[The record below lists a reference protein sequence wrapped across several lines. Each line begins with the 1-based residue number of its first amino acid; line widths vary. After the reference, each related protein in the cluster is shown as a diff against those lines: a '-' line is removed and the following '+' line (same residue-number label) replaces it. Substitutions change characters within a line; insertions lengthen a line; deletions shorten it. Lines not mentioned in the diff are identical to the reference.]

1 MTFNEFL
8 EYLEENLEGYHI
20 FYKKA
25 LAYQNMKNNARKKK
39 AWNDAKIERAVK
51 AMWKTSVQP
60 LYDKI
65 KSAKG
70 NSPIHEWIEYMDE
83 HQIFE
88 SVNDSMSDL
97 EFEQ

>member
-8 EYLEENLEGYHI
+8 EYLEEHLEGYQV

-25 LAYQNMKNNARKKK
+25 LVYQNMKNKARKKK
-39 AWNDAKIERAVK
+39 PWNEAKIERAVK
-51 AMWKTSVQP
+51 AMWKSSVQP

-70 NSPIHEWIEYMDE
+70 NSPKDEWIEYIE
-83 HQIFE
+83 QHEIFE
-88 SVNDSMSDL
+88 SVNDSMSEL
-97 EFEQ
+97 EFE